1 MKKKSHYFE
10 LYITRVMKQVS
21 EKNTLTLNAK
31 QQLNSFICIFINRLS
46 SDIIKL
52 LEFVNRKICTTKEV
66 SSVLHIMLNDGAPH
80 LLQNCISEGDKAVA
94 TYKLF
99 DPDNKNHISKCNK
112 AGIIFPPTLI
122 DKMLKKHNITISH
135 ISHTSVYIAAVCEYI
150 IYEILDVAA
159 VNYCGGDKKRI
170 TIKELDL
177 VSRND
182 HELSFLFNSL
192 NSYFLISKGDKSGG
206 GGAGE
211 DSHILA
217 KSSFMR
223 LVKQYSKNAKL
234 PKNTLLLLQTYIEKY
249 IIDLLTNASYL
260 AAHASRIKLIPID
273 IKLIMSMFQKKPS
286 ENPYISKKAD
296 EIDELLMI

>member
-10 LYITRVMKQVS
+10 LYVTRVMKQVS
-21 EKNTLTLNAK
+21 DKNTLTLNAK
-31 QQLNSFICIFINRLS
+31 QQLNSFICIFINRLA

-66 SSVLHIMLNDGAPH
+66 SSVLHIMLNEGASH
-80 LLQNCISEGDKAVA
+80 LLQNCISEGEKAVE

-135 ISHTSVYIAAVCEYI
+135 ISHTSVYIAAVCEYL

-177 VSRND
+177 AVRHD
-182 HELSFLFNSL
+182 HELSFVFNSL
-192 NSYFLISKGDKSGG
+192 NTYFLISKGEKGG
-206 GGAGE
+206 DDG
-211 DSHILA
+211 HILA

-234 PKNTLLLLQTYIEKY
+234 PKNTLFLLQTYIEKY

-260 AAHASRIKLIPID
+260 ATHANRIKLIPID
-273 IKLIMSMFQKKPS
+273 IKLIMSMFDKKPCD
-286 ENPYISKKAD
+286 NPYIKKTD
-296 EIDELLMI
+296 EIEELLMI